1 MPEMIPVATQIRPPD
16 PQAGINAYAGILG
29 LQQQKQALQTGQYLQ
44 QSASAEAQQAQQKNK
59 ELQAAQQLAFNGAKS
74 GQYDDGEGGL
84 DRQKLADD
92 ISKVAPTYGQQIS
105 TSLLSQANEIVAN
118 KTAHQ
123 ALTLSQKKEM
133 GDTFASLA
141 ADPDVDN
148 TKFIDAVEKLR
159 QAHRNDPEFSRML
172 TSMTT
177 HYPGTAPGQTQRSL
191 LGRWAAAATG
201 EPQTTPGTMDN
212 GAAIQP
218 GAVNKFGGGFTPQ
231 GAAIPKQ
238 LPPQIVTAPTTGGQA
253 VVGGATGTTPQPIGG
268 AASPTS
274 GPNPWQPYAGQKNDI
289 ESYRGEVQN
298 VRAEAQQAPLAR
310 NINQQILRL
319 TQDAKTGPG
328 SDTWQ
333 HVIGAVGAPF
343 GLSPTASYQE
353 VGKFLEKNAIAS
365 MQAMGGPPSDSR
377 LEAAAKANGST
388 SFSPE
393 ALRTV
398 TKFND
403 ATTTALDQ
411 YRQGID
417 HTVGTGQNVDYT
429 KLPAYKAAWAKNFDV
444 NVFRVENAIR
454 DGDREELAKIKG
466 ELGAKGLKA
475 LAEKRQN
482 LQALMQGQ
490 IP

>member
-1 MPEMIPVATQIRPPD
+1 MPDMTPIATQIRPPD
-16 PQAGINAYAGILG
+16 PQAGINAYSGILG
-29 LQQQKQALQTGQYLQ
+29 LQQQKQALQTGAIQ
-44 QSASAEAQQAQQKNK
+44 QQTASAESQQAQQRNK

-74 GQYDDGEGGL
+74 GQYDDGQGGV

-92 ISKVAPTYGQQIS
+92 ITKVAPTYGQQIAS
-105 TSLLSQANEIVAN
+105 SLLSQANEIVAN
-118 KTAHQ
+118 KQAHQ
-123 ALTLSQKKEM
+123 NLTLSQKKEM

-141 ADPDVDN
+141 ADPEVDN

-159 QAHRNDPEFSRML
+159 QTHRNDPEFSRML

-177 HYPGTAPGQTQRSL
+177 HYPGTAPADQQRAL
-191 LGRWAAAATG
+191 LGRWSAAATG
-201 EPQTTPGTMDN
+201 EPQAKPGSMDT

-218 GAVNKFGGGFTPQ
+218 GVVNQFTGAFKPAGGS
-231 GAAIPKQ
+231 IPKQ
-238 LPPQIVTAPTTGGQA
+238 LPPQIITNPTTQGPA
-253 VVGGATGTTPQPIGG
+253 VVGGGAGTNPQPIGG
-268 AASPTS
+268 ATPAA
-274 GPNPWQPYAGQKNDI
+274 GPNTWQPYAGQKNDI
-289 ESYRGEVQN
+289 ETYRTEVQN

-333 HVIGAVGAPF
+333 HVLGAVGAPF

-417 HTVGTGQNVDYT
+417 HAVGTGQNVDYT

-466 ELGAKGLKA
+466 ELGPKGLKA

-482 LQALMQGQ
+482 LQSLMQGQ
-490 IP
+490 IPQ